1 MMGGDRALVEF
12 RFASRLAD
20 GLPEAVLIRLE
31 REAMQ
36 FNRLHGLTGEMRLVG
51 RTLRQVVEGS
61 WPVVMP
67 LAARILTDQ
76 RHTAISISAFRP
88 IRARRF
94 QDWTAVG
101 FSRGQAL
108 PGRSWEANLRLLS
121 VGTCPDLAAR
131 AVSSSAT

>member
-1 MMGGDRALVEF
+1 MRGGDRALVEF
-12 RFASRLAD
+12 RFTSRLAC

-31 REAMQ
+31 REAMR

-88 IRARRF
+88 IKARRF
-94 QDWTAVG
+94 GDWTAVG
-101 FSRGQAL
+101 FNRGQAM
-108 PGRSWEANLRLLS
+108 PGRSWDADIRLLP
-121 VGTCPDLAAR
+121 VGTCLDLPEL
-131 AVSSSAT
+131 AVRSGAT